1 MGGRP
6 RGRPRGGRPRRPAR
20 PKQPG
25 DADRKDPAG
34 KLKASGDRAKAAG
47 AAATAPRG
55 GAPAARGGRAVRALN
70 PRKTPTNSRV
80 RTAALAFGALAVVLG
95 ILGLTVNRAYLQPA
109 VLTLLLA
116 VLWGVR
122 AITMH

>member
-6 RGRPRGGRPRRPAR
+6 RGRPRGDRPRPSAR

-25 DADRKDPAG
+25 EAASKDPAG

-47 AAATAPRG
+47 AAGTARRD
-55 GAPAARGGRAVRALN
+55 GAVAARGGRAVRALN
-70 PRKTPTNSRV
+70 PRKTPTNSRI

-122 AITMH
+122 AITMR

>member
-6 RGRPRGGRPRRPAR
+6 RGRPRGDRPRQPAR

-25 DADRKDPAG
+25 RGARREPAG
-34 KLKASGDRAKAAG
+34 DAKATAG
-47 AAATAPRG
+47 QR
-55 GAPAARGGRAVRALN
+55 RRAVRALN

-80 RTAALAFGALAVVLG
+80 RTAALAFGALAVALG
-95 ILGLTVNRAYLQPA
+95 VLGLTVNRAYLQPA

-122 AITMH
+122 AITMR

>member
-6 RGRPRGGRPRRPAR
+6 RGRPRGDRPRQPAR

-25 DADRKDPAG
+25 AAPRKQPAG
-34 KLKASGDRAKAAG
+34 HEKTAAG
-47 AAATAPRG
+47 
-55 GAPAARGGRAVRALN
+55 RGGRAARALN
-70 PRKTPTNSRV
+70 PR
-80 RTAALAFGALAVVLG
+80 RTATPVKVRLAAIVFAALGFVLG
-95 ILGLTVNRAYLQPA
+95 ILGTTVDRNYLKPA

-122 AITMH
+122 GLMMR